1 MDIQCNR
8 WLTSFVHHPGRP
20 KPSPRRAKR
29 GILKKRPARKAK
41 GEGSSNSKEVLY
53 DTPTDG
59 GRTELIQPGDIG
71 STENHCNAG
80 PSTCDP
86 VPELGSQERFDEEV
100 MIYYHAVE
108 PSLASQFLNLDDEET
123 SASPDQMV
131 TTDIQSP
138 TTSSTSLT
146 DIVME
151 DVPEWDIE
159 PTSLLFD
166 MKKFETVTDLDGGEK
181 TIPWPWVD
189 FKYET
194 PAPLGYLDPEEY
206 AKECQF
212 AEIEEVMREE
222 LMEVMVQETILAGKN
237 VTTPKQRKEGK
248 GEKKE
253 KGRPSTVAFN
263 NQAVRGRTIYSTQV
277 I

>member
-1 MDIQCNR
+1 MDIQCDR
-8 WLTSFVHHPGRP
+8 WLTFFVHYPGRP

-53 DTPTDG
+53 DTPTDDG
-59 GRTELIQPGDIG
+59 QAKLIQPGDIG

-108 PSLASQFLNLDDEET
+108 PSLVSQFLDLDDEET
-123 SASPDQMV
+123 SVSLDQMV
-131 TTDIQSP
+131 ATDIQSP

-151 DVPEWDIE
+151 DIPEWDIE

-166 MKKFETVTDLDGGEK
+166 MKKFETVTDFDGGEK
-181 TIPWPWVD
+181 ITPWPWGD
-189 FKYET
+189 YKYRPPT
-194 PAPLGYLDPEEY
+194 PLEYLDPIEY
-206 AKECQF
+206 AMEYQL
-212 AEIEEVMREE
+212 AEIEKALRDE
-222 LMEVMVQETILAGKN
+222 LMDIMTQQAIH
-237 VTTPKQRKEGK
+237 EGK
-248 GEKKE
+248 KATAGRQRRGG
-253 KGRPSTVAFN
+253 KGPAARESNEPTTLAFN
-263 NQAVRGRTIYSTQV
+263 GQVVRGRTIYNP
-277 I
+277 